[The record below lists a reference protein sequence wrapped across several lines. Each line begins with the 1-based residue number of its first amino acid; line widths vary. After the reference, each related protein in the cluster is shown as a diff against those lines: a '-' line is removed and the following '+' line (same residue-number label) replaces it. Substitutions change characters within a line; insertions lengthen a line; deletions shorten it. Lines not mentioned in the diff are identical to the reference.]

1 MIKRFRFYFE
11 FLCVL
16 IIGSF
21 STILPCF
28 LRTLFGKFLGIIILI
43 FTPRRWEIA
52 LENISNSFPEKNS
65 KWHRKVAFK
74 SFQNLGI
81 TFVELSALGFLSDNQ
96 IKKYVEFQNI
106 ELIQKAYRKGQG
118 VLLLSGHY
126 GNWEFLAYSV
136 SVYLSLSVLI
146 IVKPQSNF
154 VLDKL
159 INKFRTRRGNSVV
172 SMYES
177 AFKVVRTLRNG
188 GIVAL
193 LADQSATKDKDIYVE
208 FFGRPTATF
217 DSPAYF
223 ALRYNVPIIVG
234 FAERRGSRYHVHLA
248 EISHEDL
255 QFSPE
260 GIKELTTRYVK
271 MLEVQIRRCPELWVW
286 QHRRWKHSPV

>member
-1 MIKRFRFYFE
+1 MIKRIRFYYE
-11 FLCVL
+11 FLCAL
-16 IIGSF
+16 IIGLF
-21 STILPCF
+21 SAIQPCF

-43 FTPRRWEIA
+43 FAPRRWKIA
-52 LENISNSFPEKNS
+52 LENISNSFPEKNA

-81 TFVELSALGFLSDNQ
+81 TFVEFSALGFLSDNQ
-96 IKKYVEFQNI
+96 IKKYVKFDNI
-106 ELIQKAYRKGQG
+106 ELIQNAYRKGQG

-136 SVYLSLSVLI
+136 TVYLDLSVLI

-177 AFKVVRTLRNG
+177 VFKVVRTLQKG

-223 ALRYNVPIIVG
+223 ALRYNVPVIVG
-234 FAERRGSRYHVHLA
+234 FAKRRGSKYYVNLVELKHD
-248 EISHEDL
+248 DL
-255 QFSPE
+255 EFSPD

-271 MLEVQIRRCPELWVW
+271 MLEEQIRRCPELWVW
-286 QHRRWKHSPV
+286 QHRRWKHSSV

>member
-1 MIKRFRFYFE
+1 MIKLIRFYFE

-16 IIGSF
+16 TLGLF
-21 STILPCF
+21 SAILPCF
-28 LRTLFGKFLGIIILI
+28 LRTLYGKFLGIIILI
-43 FTPRRWEIA
+43 LTPRRWKIA
-52 LENISNSFPEKNS
+52 LENISNSFPEKNA

-81 TFVELSALGFLSDNQ
+81 TFVELSALGFLSDSQ
-96 IKKYVEFQNI
+96 IKKYIKFENI
-106 ELIQKAYRKGQG
+106 ELIQKAYQKGQG

-136 SVYLSLSVLI
+136 SVYLNLSVTI

-154 VLDKL
+154 VLDKW
-159 INKFRTRRGNSVV
+159 INKFRTRGGNSVV
-172 SMYES
+172 LMNES
-177 AFKVVRTLRNG
+177 AFKVVRTLQKG

-223 ALRYNVPIIVG
+223 ALRFNVPVIVG
-234 FAERRGSRYHVHLA
+234 FAERRGWKYHVNLV
-248 EISHEDL
+248 ELEQDDL
-255 QFSPE
+255 NFSPD
-260 GIKELTTRYVK
+260 GIKELTTRYLK
-271 MLEVQIRRCPELWVW
+271 MLEEQIRRCPELWVW
-286 QHRRWKHSPV
+286 QHRRWKHSQV